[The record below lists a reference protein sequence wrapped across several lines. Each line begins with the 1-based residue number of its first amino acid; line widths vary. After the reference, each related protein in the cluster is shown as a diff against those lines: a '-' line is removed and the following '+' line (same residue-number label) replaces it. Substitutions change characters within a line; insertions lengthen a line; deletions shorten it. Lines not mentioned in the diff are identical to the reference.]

1 MIAEKKMKSRLS
13 MHVREIL
20 LGTIFCGLEM
30 FRGTVAL
37 SRNHVIDVPQDFLQ
51 IPRVSPTIP
60 LKYIVVSSCSRSR
73 WYTQKV

>member
-1 MIAEKKMKSRLS
+1 MKSRLS

-51 IPRVSPTIP
+51 IPRVSP
-60 LKYIVVSSCSRSR
+60 LYH
-73 WYTQKV
+73 

>member
-60 LKYIVVSSCSRSR
+60 LKYIVVSSYSRSR